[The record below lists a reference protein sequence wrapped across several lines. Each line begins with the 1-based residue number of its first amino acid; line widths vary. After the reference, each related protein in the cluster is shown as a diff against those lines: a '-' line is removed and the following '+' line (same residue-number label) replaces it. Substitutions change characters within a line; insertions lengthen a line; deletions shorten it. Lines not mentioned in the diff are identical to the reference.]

1 VYRRS
6 SDGTG
11 AEELV
16 YRSTDG
22 RGIILTDWSSDGR
35 WLCFWAGESTYVLP
49 LTGERKPIEFGWGRG
64 GRFSPDSRLVAFN
77 SNRSGR
83 FEVYVR
89 TLESV
94 TTLPAGASVS
104 TLPAPQVTSEGGVG
118 GIFWRR
124 DGKELLYLSLP
135 PEQTVMA
142 VEVISTSPFQ
152 VGKPRPVFKM
162 TTTAGAPAQLSSI
175 ASPDAARFVFALNLT
190 ARPANVPP
198 ATQAPPAAAAGNAA
212 VPRNPQARLDPQI
225 VSDIFKGFGGDV
237 PALRR
242 GLDAAAKRL
251 AEAPND
257 AELLAWHGAA
267 VLSLNRLGG
276 DPTADFGASVKT
288 FQLATGEM
296 NQAVKQEPDNPLV
309 RMARGVLLHI
319 ETPYMPRFANH
330 PGLVENARADYQR
343 LFDLKKDQ
351 LQSLGTHRLGEILQG
366 LGDLNSRQDKPDQAE
381 TYYKMIQSMLPGTEY
396 ATRASEWMQTKKPL
410 PTERTTCIGCHEAK

>member
-1 VYRRS
+1 LYQNTTG
-6 SDGTG
+6 GT
-11 AEELV
+11 LN
-16 YRSTDG
+16 
-22 RGIILTDWSSDGR
+22 LTDWSADGR
-35 WLCFWAGESTYVLP
+35 YLCFWAGESIFLLP
-49 LTGERKPIEFGWGRG
+49 LTGERTPIALDGERLGRG
-64 GRFSPDSRLVAFN
+64 GRFSPDGRLLAFS
-77 SNRSGR
+77 SNPSSG
-83 FEVYVR
+83 FQIYVKD
-89 TLESV
+89 LSGV
-94 TTLPAGASVS
+94 ISPPSASS
-104 TLPAPQVTSEGGVG
+104 ASERLQISSSGGIG

-124 DGKELLYLSLP
+124 DGRELYYLSQP
-135 PEQTVMA
+135 PEQTIMA
-142 VEVISTSPFQ
+142 VEISSTSPLRF
-152 VGKPRPVFKM
+152 GAPRALFKVPSPV
-162 TTTAGAPAQLSSI
+162 GAPAQLSSI
-175 ASPDAARFVFALNLT
+175 GSPDGQRFVFAVNVT
-190 ARPANVPP
+190 PAP
-198 ATQAPPAAAAGNAA
+198 AVAAPAAQAPPAAAPAIAA

-225 VSDIFKGFGGDV
+225 VHDIFKGFGGDV

-242 GLDAAAKRL
+242 GLDASAKRL

-257 AELLAWHGAA
+257 AEVLAWHGAA

-276 DPTADFGASVKT
+276 DPTADFGASVKN

-309 RMARGVLLHI
+309 RMARGVLLFI

-343 LFDLKKDQ
+343 LFDMKKDQ

-381 TYYKMIQSMLPGTEY
+381 SYYKMIQSMLPGTEY